1 MPLLSDSMEEGTVL
15 AWLKQVGDDVHTG
28 EALLEI
34 ETDKATM
41 VYEAE
46 TSGRLVAIVVGEGE
60 TVAVG
65 ATLATLLGDGEEL
78 STRPEPAAAPAADSA
93 QAPAPARSPEIAP
106 ANSSA
111 TNGSGDVRIVAS
123 PVARRIARAA
133 KIDLQTVAGSGRT
146 GRILK
151 ADVLALVTDA
161 PPTQPALGLTPDELP
176 RPRAADAKQT
186 EELTRL
192 QSTIARRMAEA
203 KATAP
208 HFYLETEVDMTA
220 AVQAR
225 KELAEHG
232 DGGVVPSINDLIVK
246 AAALALREFP
256 HANGS
261 YREGRFEL
269 HGQINVGIA
278 VAAPGALV
286 VPTVFDADRR
296 GLNEIAHESR
306 RLASAVRDGTITPA
320 ELARAT
326 FTVSNLGMYGIVSFA
341 AIINPPQAAIL
352 AVGAVTQQPVV
363 RFGEFATAQLM
374 RLTLSCDHRIL
385 YGAEAA
391 AFLAR
396 IRWLLERPLS
406 LAL

>member
-15 AWLKQVGDDVHTG
+15 AWLKQVGDDVHAG

-93 QAPAPARSPEIAP
+93 QAPAPAGSPEITP

-161 PPTQPALGLTPDELP
+161 LPTQPALGLTPDELP
-176 RPRAADAKQT
+176 RP
-186 EELTRL
+186 
-192 QSTIARRMAEA
+192 
-203 KATAP
+203 AP
-208 HFYLETEVDMTA
+208 
-220 AVQAR
+220 
-225 KELAEHG
+225 
-232 DGGVVPSINDLIVK
+232 P
-246 AAALALREFP
+246 
-256 HANGS
+256 
-261 YREGRFEL
+261 
-269 HGQINVGIA
+269 
-278 VAAPGALV
+278 
-286 VPTVFDADRR
+286 
-296 GLNEIAHESR
+296 
-306 RLASAVRDGTITPA
+306 
-320 ELARAT
+320 
-326 FTVSNLGMYGIVSFA
+326 
-341 AIINPPQAAIL
+341 
-352 AVGAVTQQPVV
+352 
-363 RFGEFATAQLM
+363 M
-374 RLTLSCDHRIL
+374 RSKPR
-385 YGAEAA
+385 
-391 AFLAR
+391 
-396 IRWLLERPLS
+396 S
-406 LAL
+406 